1 MMLHIVFISAYIERF
16 IQFEHRVIY
25 ELHLRNSSVY
35 IHATLKLLLMQHPCF
50 SSSNLLYASNVAA
63 NPL

>member
-1 MMLHIVFISAYIERF
+1 
-16 IQFEHRVIY
+16 
-25 ELHLRNSSVY
+25 LHLRNSSVY